1 MLQDISSDRSPSIV
15 LAEPSVRDRRE
26 PIRHILIG
34 SPPGV
39 QRTIYRLHMLGYAEV
54 ARWTHAIAIPDN
66 QIIITPDKGEVMSL
80 LVKSIR
86 LE

>member
-1 MLQDISSDRSPSIV
+1 MLQDISSDRSPSSV
-15 LAEPSVRDRRE
+15 LAELPARDCRE

-34 SPPGV
+34 SARGV
-39 QRTIYRLHMLGYAEV
+39 QHTIYRLHTLGYAEV

-86 LE
+86 LK